1 VPARSQILSEL
12 TRETTSQKPQ
22 QQQQQQN
29 ASSSQPKQQAKGK
42 KKKTNKQ
49 TYLRLSVNN
58 GELFQRE
65 NPNFFGQ
72 NFINKASSCL
82 IHGKQKPSLPNSP
95 LPSSSLKR

>member
-42 KKKTNKQ
+42 KKKKQTNKP
-49 TYLRLSVNN
+49 T
-58 GELFQRE
+58 
-65 NPNFFGQ
+65 FGCQ
-72 NFINKASSCL
+72 LTTESCFKEKTQIFLDKTSSTKL
-82 IHGKQKPSLPNSP
+82 L
-95 LPSSSLKR
+95 LV

>member
-42 KKKTNKQ
+42 KKKQTNKP
-49 TYLRLSVNN
+49 T
-58 GELFQRE
+58 
-65 NPNFFGQ
+65 FGCQ
-72 NFINKASSCL
+72 LTTESCFKEKTQIFLDKTSSTKL
-82 IHGKQKPSLPNSP
+82 L
-95 LPSSSLKR
+95 LV